1 MVDQLPNLGREA
13 EMLAIMGMSSMEDLF
28 SDIPDEVRIQG
39 LLPLPDPQ
47 SEEEIIAGL
56 ENARDES
63 DEWKQL
69 DILIKS
75 LTDPAIFYK
84 MMTRRADRRANKLKQ
99 RFEGLKSSK
108 EKRK

>member
-1 MVDQLPNLGREA
+1 
-13 EMLAIMGMSSMEDLF
+13 MERKLKE
-28 SDIPDEVRIQG
+28 ICEKEGVG
-39 LLPLPDPQ
+39 T

-75 LTDPAIFYK
+75 MTDPAIFYK

-99 RFEGLKSSK
+99 QFEGLKSMSANSK